1 MGAAAIP
8 LMLAGTAAS
17 MYGGYRSS
25 QSQAANQE
33 YQAKIEKYNAD
44 IARRQA
50 EIEGAQ
56 SAQRE
61 NLVRSR
67 GRQVIAMQRAGMME
81 AGVGSVGSA
90 LDVHGASVVAAEV
103 DALNVRYEGTLKRLS
118 LLSDAAVKDAN
129 ARMLKKS
136 AKDTRSAGWISMFG
150 TAAQGAGSAAYMS
163 STMPTKTPALGSSS
177 TPYAGT
183 NANLSMRA
191 PLSSGGW

>member
-33 YQAKIEKYNAD
+33 YQAKIEEYNAN

-56 SAQRE
+56 AAQRE
-61 NLVRSR
+61 NLARTQ
-67 GRQVIAMQRAGMME
+67 GRKIIGAQRAGMME
-81 AGVGSVGSA
+81 AGLGSVGSA
-90 LDVHGASVVAAEV
+90 LDVHGESVVAAEV

-118 LLSDAAVKDAN
+118 LLEDAAIKDSN
-129 ARMLKKS
+129 ARMLKSS
-136 AKDTRSAGWISMFG
+136 AKETRKAGWISMFG
-150 TAAQGAGSAAYMS
+150 TGAQGVGTAAYMK
-163 STMPTKTPALGSSS
+163 STMPASTTSTVPAK
-177 TPYAGT
+177 PAAYAGKQ
-183 NANLSMRA
+183 
-191 PLSSGGW
+191 